1 MNTMLCGCGFRLRAA
16 NYDEELEGQ
25 VIEHLRRDHPELRFG
40 EVGVRAVR
48 AKKVV
53 GEESRGS

>member
-1 MNTMLCGCGFRLRAA
+1 MNTMLCGCGRRLRAA
-16 NYDEELEGQ
+16 NYEELAGQ

-48 AKKVV
+48 AKKAL

>member
-1 MNTMLCGCGFRLRAA
+1 MKGRRLRAA
-16 NYDEELEGQ
+16 NYEALEGQ

>member
-1 MNTMLCGCGFRLRAA
+1 MKAMLCGRGLRLRAA
-16 NYDEELEGQ
+16 NYGEMEAQ
-25 VIEHLRRDHPELRFG
+25 VIEHPRRDYPQLRFG

-53 GEESRGS
+53 GEESR

>member
-1 MNTMLCGCGFRLRAA
+1 MNTMLCGCGRRLRAA
-16 NYDEELEGQ
+16 NYEELEAQ
-25 VIEHLRRDHPELRFG
+25 VIEHPTRDHPELKFG

-53 GEESRGS
+53 GEESQGS

>member
-1 MNTMLCGCGFRLRAA
+1 MNTMLCGCGLRLRAA
-16 NYDEELEGQ
+16 NYEELEAQ
-25 VIEHLRRDHPELRFG
+25 VIEHPRRDHPQLRSD

>member
-1 MNTMLCGCGFRLRAA
+1 MNTMLCGCGLRLRAA
-16 NYDEELEGQ
+16 NYGELEAQ
-25 VIEHLRRDHPELRFG
+25 VIEHLRRDHPQLRFG

>member
-1 MNTMLCGCGFRLRAA
+1 MNTMLCGCGLRLRAA
-16 NYDEELEGQ
+16 NYEELEAQ
-25 VIEHLRRDHPELRFG
+25 VIEHLRRDHPQLRFG

-53 GEESRGS
+53 EEESWGS

>member
-1 MNTMLCGCGFRLRAA
+1 MNTMLCGCGLRLRAA
-16 NYDEELEGQ
+16 NYEELEAQ
-25 VIEHLRRDHPELRFG
+25 VIEHLRRDHPQLKFG

-53 GEESRGS
+53 GEESWGS

>member
-1 MNTMLCGCGFRLRAA
+1 MNTMLCGCGLRLRAA
-16 NYDEELEGQ
+16 NYEELEGQ
-25 VIEHLRRDHPELRFG
+25 VIEDLRRDHPELRFG

>member
-1 MNTMLCGCGFRLRAA
+1 MNAMLCGRGLRLRAA
-16 NYDEELEGQ
+16 NYGELGAQ
-25 VIEHLRRDHPELRFG
+25 VIEHPRRDHPELRFG

-53 GEESRGS
+53 GEESWGS

>member
-1 MNTMLCGCGFRLRAA
+1 MNTMLCSCGHRLRAA
-16 NYDEELEGQ
+16 NYEGLKAQ
-25 VIEHLRRDHPELRFG
+25 VIEHLRRDHPELKFG

>member
-1 MNTMLCGCGFRLRAA
+1 MNTMLCGCGRRLRAA
-16 NYDEELEGQ
+16 NYEELEAE
-25 VIEHLRRDHPELRFG
+25 VIVHLRRDHPPLRFG

-48 AKKVV
+48 VKKVV

>member
-1 MNTMLCGCGFRLRAA
+1 MNTMLCGCGLRLRAT
-16 NYDEELEGQ
+16 NYEELKAQ
-25 VIEHLRRDHPELRFG
+25 VIEYPRRDHPELKFG

-53 GEESRGS
+53 GEESRGN

>member
-16 NYDEELEGQ
+16 NYEELEAQ

-53 GEESRGS
+53 EEESWGS

>member
-16 NYDEELEGQ
+16 NYEELEGQ

>member
-1 MNTMLCGCGFRLRAA
+1 MNTMLCGCGRRLRAA
-16 NYDEELEGQ
+16 NYEELEAQ
-25 VIEHLRRDHPELRFG
+25 VIELLRRDHPELRFG
-40 EVGVRAVR
+40 EVWVRAVR